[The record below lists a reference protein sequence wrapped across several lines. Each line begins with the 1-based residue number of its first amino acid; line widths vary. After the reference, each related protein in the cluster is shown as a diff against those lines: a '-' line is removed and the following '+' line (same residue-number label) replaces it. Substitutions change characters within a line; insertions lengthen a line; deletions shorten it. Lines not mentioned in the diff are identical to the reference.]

1 MPKFLLSPLV
11 RISFGLVMLTI
22 SLVLIADFSGF
33 IPNEKKSELQ
43 YRETVA
49 EALAVQLSTTLVNH
63 EFEGVKDTIDAMVD
77 RTPSILSAAIRAND
91 GSLLFESGPHQAF
104 WTLEGSERSTAD
116 ELQVA
121 IFDENGRWGNT
132 ELRFKPL
139 SSLGQTLGNR
149 QSLLSF
155 TLFMASVGFFVYMA
169 FLKKAV
175 HELNSDDVIPERVS
189 KALDTLTEGILI
201 VDDKDFIVFS
211 NVSFASMCGLTR
223 NDFVGKRTS
232 DLSWRLEREDGEKD
246 DLPWQHLSSDS
257 NALKGAYVNLAC
269 VQGKTVH
276 LAVNATAIG
285 GEADQG
291 QGMLIT
297 FDDVTDLEAK
307 NDQLQKTLGKLQQT
321 QKEVT
326 EQNEKLQILATR
338 DSLTNTLNRRSL
350 FQGLETLISETFWE
364 DNDLSFIM
372 IDIDFFKRVNDN
384 YGHSTGDK
392 VIIFLAECLR
402 KHARSTDMV
411 ARFGGEEFCMVLPN
425 TPVDEAIR
433 LAETIRHTVETSHG
447 EDYEKNLKITASFGV
462 STLSQT
468 ASNGETLLEQADQ
481 ALYVA
486 KNQGRNRVIR
496 WEIAYASSEAAD
508 IETPPVFEQTDTNIE
523 VEEIAQLNQEIIQ
536 QVSAQDAPP
545 EPSLSDSGKERFSNH
560 DILLVDRIDQ
570 ALFRS
575 KRYNSLFAVISLDVE
590 VLQRVNDTMGA
601 VVGEKLLHAITT
613 RLKSTVRDTD
623 SILVQNDAHAF
634 SISAQGKRE
643 IVLLL
648 TDLDDISG
656 LSVVTNRIA
665 QSHLHPLVIE
675 GIEYIFNASMGISLY
690 PQDGSTSALLLNR
703 ASIAKSEAM
712 RKPGENNVCF
722 YLDEIEQ
729 QSKQLIELEAELLRA
744 IERDELVLFFQ
755 PKLCLS
761 TGELVGLESLVRWQ
775 HPKRGL
781 VPPDEF
787 IPLAE
792 KTGLIED
799 LSRWVVK
806 NVCQQ
811 LQSWSNVKDNRINV
825 SINLSPVE
833 FRNPDLAKDIISTIT
848 TYGIDPSLIEI
859 EITEAIAVQNM
870 DSAIAMLEELVAVG
884 ISISIDD
891 FGTGYASLS
900 YLQSLPI
907 HKIKIDRSFVEGVLI
922 NANDAAIVSAVIA
935 MAHTLGLEVIA
946 EGVETQEQMN
956 FLKDLSCDQ
965 IQGYLISRPVPRDQI
980 DVLILNSAELKATFM
995 TESDFQQHSSFAH
1008 TGSLLGVLNQV
1019 PNR

>member
-1 MPKFLLSPLV
+1 MPKTLQSPLV

-22 SLVLIADFSGF
+22 SLILIADFAGF
-33 IPNEKKSELQ
+33 IPNEKKAELQ

-49 EALAVQLSTTLVNH
+49 EALAVQLSTTLINH
-63 EFEGVKDTIDAMVD
+63 EFEGVKDTIDAVVH
-77 RTPSILSAAIRAND
+77 RTPSVLSAAIRAND
-91 GSLLFESGPHQAF
+91 GSLLFESGPHQNF
-104 WTLEGSERSTAD
+104 WTLENAEHSTAD

-121 IFDENGRWGNT
+121 IFDEDGRWGNT

-139 SSLGQTLGNR
+139 SSLGQTLSNR

-201 VDDKDFIVFS
+201 VDDKDFVVFS
-211 NVSFASMCGLTR
+211 NISFASMSGLTR
-223 NDFVGKRTS
+223 DDIVGKRTS
-232 DLSWRLEREDGEKD
+232 DLAWRLEREDGEKD

-257 NALKGAYVNLAC
+257 NTLKGAYINLAS

-326 EQNEKLQILATR
+326 EQNEQLQILATR

-350 FQGLETLISETFWE
+350 FQGLESLISEAFAE

-384 YGHSTGDK
+384 HGHSTGDK

-402 KHARSTDMV
+402 KHARSMDMV

-425 TPVDEAIR
+425 TPVEEAML
-433 LAETIRHTVETSHG
+433 LAETIRHTIETGHG
-447 EDYEKNLKITASFGV
+447 GDYEKNLKITASFGV
-462 STLSQT
+462 STLSPT

-496 WEIAYASSEAAD
+496 WEIAYASSEASDLELAPML
-508 IETPPVFEQTDTNIE
+508 EHTDSNIE
-523 VEEIAQLNQEIIQ
+523 VEEIAQRNKEIVQ
-536 QVSAQDAPP
+536 QASAKETPV
-545 EPSLSDSGKERFSNH
+545 ESDNEHYSNH
-560 DILLVDRIDQ
+560 DILLIDRINQ

-575 KRYNSLFAVISLDVE
+575 ERYNSLFAVISLDVE
-590 VLQRVNDTMGA
+590 VLQRVHDTMGT
-601 VVGEKLLHAITT
+601 VVGEKLLNAITT
-613 RLKSTVRDTD
+613 RLKTTVRDTD
-623 SILVQNDAHAF
+623 SILVQTDAHAF

-665 QSHLHPLVIE
+665 QSHRHPLVIE
-675 GIEYIFNASMGISLY
+675 GIEYIFNANMGISLY
-690 PQDGSTSALLLNR
+690 PQDGSTAALLLNR

-712 RKPGENNVCF
+712 RKLGENNVCF

-755 PKLCLS
+755 PKLCLK
-761 TGELVGLESLVRWQ
+761 TGELVGLEALVRWQ

-806 NVCQQ
+806 NICQQ
-811 LQSWSNVKDNRINV
+811 LQSWDNVKDNRINI
-825 SINLSPVE
+825 SLNLSPVE
-833 FRNPDLAKDIISTIT
+833 FRNPDLAKDIISTISAH
-848 TYGIDPSLIEI
+848 GIDPSLIEI

-870 DSAIAMLEELVAVG
+870 DSAIAMLGEMVAVG

-907 HKIKIDRSFVEGVLI
+907 HKIKIDRSFVEGVLT

-965 IQGYLISRPVPRDQI
+965 IQGYLLSRPVPRDQI
-980 DVLILNSAELKATFM
+980 DILIQDSDELKASIM
-995 TESDFQQHSSFAH
+995 TESDFQRQSSFAH
-1008 TGSLLGVLNQV
+1008 TGSLLSVLNQV

>member
-1 MPKFLLSPLV
+1 MPRFLLSPLV

-22 SLVLIADFSGF
+22 SLVLIADFAGF
-33 IPNEKKSELQ
+33 IPNEKKAELQ

-49 EALAVQLSTTLVNH
+49 EALAVQLSTTLINQ
-63 EFEGVKDTIDAMVD
+63 EFEGVRNTIDTVVN

-91 GSLLFESGPHQAF
+91 GSLLFESGPHQGF
-104 WTLEGSERSTAD
+104 WTLQSSEHSTTD

-132 ELRFKPL
+132 ELRFSPL
-139 SSLGQTLGNR
+139 SSFGQTLSNR

-175 HELNSDDVIPERVS
+175 HELNSDEVIPERVS

-201 VDDKDFIVFS
+201 VDDKDFVVFS
-211 NVSFASMCGLTR
+211 NASFATLCGLSR
-223 NDFVGKRTS
+223 DNIVGKRS
-232 DLSWRLEREDGEKD
+232 IDLNWNLEREDGEKD
-246 DLPWQHLSSDS
+246 DLPWHNIISGSPP
-257 NALKGAYVNLAC
+257 LKGAYVNLASTH
-269 VQGKTVH
+269 GKRLH

-285 GEADQG
+285 GDEAQS

-297 FDDVTDLEAK
+297 FDNVTDIEAK

-350 FQGLETLISETFWE
+350 FQGLESLISETFWE
-364 DNDLSFIM
+364 DNDLSFVM

-425 TPVDEAIR
+425 TPIEEAMQI
-433 LAETIRHTVETSHG
+433 AETIRHTVETDHG
-447 EDYEKNLKITASFGV
+447 GDYEKSLKITASFGV

-496 WEIAYASSEAAD
+496 WKIAYASSEASDA
-508 IETPPVFEQTDTNIE
+508 EAPPALECADTNIE
-523 VEEIAQLNQEIIQ
+523 VEEIAQLNKEIVQ
-536 QVSAQDAPP
+536 QVSAPNATPIP
-545 EPSLSDSGKERFSNH
+545 ASSDNEHTTNH
-560 DILLVDRIDQ
+560 DVLLTDRINQ

-575 KRYNSLFAVISLDVE
+575 KRYNSLFAVICLDVE
-590 VLQRVNDTMGA
+590 ILQRVNDTMGA
-601 VVGEKLLHAITT
+601 VVGEKLLNAITT
-613 RLKSTVRDTD
+613 RLKSTVRNTD
-623 SILVQNDAHAF
+623 SILVQTDAHAF

-648 TDLDDISG
+648 TDLDDIGG

-675 GIEYIFNASMGISLY
+675 GTEYIFSANMGISLF
-690 PQDGSTSALLLNR
+690 PQDGSTATLLLNR

-755 PKLCLS
+755 PKLCLI

-811 LQSWSNVKDNRINV
+811 LQSWSSVKDNRINV

-848 TYGIDPSLIEI
+848 AYGIDPSLIEI

-884 ISISIDD
+884 ISMSIDD

-946 EGVETQEQMN
+946 EGVESQEQMN

-965 IQGYLISRPVPRDQI
+965 IQGYLVSRPMPRDQI
-980 DVLILNSAELKATFM
+980 DAFIQNSAELKASIM
-995 TESDFQQHSSFAH
+995 VDSDFQQHSRFAH
-1008 TGSLLGVLNQV
+1008 TGSLLSVLNQA
-1019 PNR
+1019 PIR

>member
-1 MPKFLLSPLV
+1 MRKFLLSPLV

-22 SLVLIADFSGF
+22 SLVLIADFAGF
-33 IPNEKKSELQ
+33 IPNQKKAELQ
-43 YRETVA
+43 YRESIA
-49 EALAVQLSTTLVNH
+49 EALAVQLSTTLINQ
-63 EFEGVKDTIDAMVD
+63 EFEGVKSTIDAVVN
-77 RTPSILSAAIRAND
+77 RTPTILSAAIRAND
-91 GSLLFESGPHQAF
+91 GSLLFESGLHQGF
-104 WTLEGSERSTAD
+104 WTLEGSEHSTAD
-116 ELQVA
+116 ELQVV
-121 IFDENGRWGNT
+121 IFDENGQWGKT

-139 SSLGQTLGNR
+139 SSFGNSLQNR

-155 TLFMASVGFFVYMA
+155 TLFMAFVGFFTYMA

-175 HELNSDDVIPERVS
+175 HELNTDDVIPERVS

-211 NVSFASMCGLTR
+211 NASFAGMCGLTR
-223 NDFVGKRTS
+223 DNIVGKRTA
-232 DLSWRLEREDGEKD
+232 DLNWKLEREDGERD
-246 DLPWQHLSSDS
+246 ELPWHLIAS
-257 NALKGAYVNLAC
+257 NSNTLKGAYVNLASAH
-269 VQGKTVH
+269 GKSLH
-276 LAVNATAIG
+276 LAVNATSIG
-285 GEADQG
+285 SDEEQG
-291 QGMLIT
+291 NGMLIT
-297 FDDVTDLEAK
+297 FDNVSDLEAK

-326 EQNEKLQILATR
+326 EQNEQLQILATR
-338 DSLTNTLNRRSL
+338 DSLTDTLNRRSL
-350 FQGLETLISETFWE
+350 FQGLESLISENFWGE
-364 DNDLSFIM
+364 NDLSFVM

-402 KHARSTDMV
+402 KHARSSDMV

-425 TPVDEAIR
+425 TAIEEALQ
-433 LAETIRHTVETSHG
+433 LAETIRRTIETGHG
-447 EDYEKNLKITASFGV
+447 GDYEKNLKITASFGV

-468 ASNGETLLEQADQ
+468 ANNGETLLEQADQ
-481 ALYVA
+481 ALYAA

-496 WEIAYASSEAAD
+496 WKLDYASSESSELETPAAQEQSDAD
-508 IETPPVFEQTDTNIE
+508 IEIENI
-523 VEEIAQLNQEIIQ
+523 VQPKQEIIQ
-536 QVSAQDAPP
+536 QSSEQA
-545 EPSLSDSGKERFSNH
+545 EPSLPMDSDNEGYTHH
-560 DILLVDRIDQ
+560 DILLIDRINQ

-590 VLQRVNDTMGA
+590 ILQRVNDTMGA
-601 VVGEKLLHAITT
+601 AVGEKLLNAITT

-623 SILVQNDAHAF
+623 SILVQTDAHAF
-634 SISAQGKRE
+634 SISAQSKRE

-648 TDLDDISG
+648 TDLDDIGG

-665 QSHLHPLVIE
+665 QSHLHPLVVE
-675 GIEYIFNASMGISLY
+675 GIEYIFNANMGISLY
-690 PQDGSTSALLLNR
+690 PQDGSTAALLLNR

-729 QSKQLIELEAELLRA
+729 QSKQQIELEAELLRA

-755 PKLCLS
+755 PKLCLN

-792 KTGLIED
+792 KTGLIVD

-811 LQSWSNVKDNRINV
+811 LQSWSRVKDNRINV

-833 FRNPDLAKDIISTIT
+833 FRNPNLAKDIIATISAH
-848 TYGIDPSLIEI
+848 GIDPSLIEV

-870 DSAIAMLEELVAVG
+870 ESAIVMLEELVAVG

-907 HKIKIDRSFVEGVLI
+907 QKIKIDRSFIDGVLI

-946 EGVETQEQMN
+946 EGVESQEQMN

-965 IQGYLISRPVPRDQI
+965 IQGYLVSRPVPREQI
-980 DVLILNSAELKATFM
+980 DLLIHNAAAIKSSVM
-995 TESDFQQHSSFAH
+995 TESDFQQRSSFAH
-1008 TGSLLGVLNQV
+1008 TGSLLSVMNQV
-1019 PNR
+1019 PMR